1 MIEFDGDDS
10 LKRGPKGEWGNYF
23 KGVTHFY
30 LPEMPNGY
38 LGYDVVYVSNVTI
51 GGGISSSAAVEVGL
65 MKVLDMQISMCLFI
79 EQCLGIQ
86 MDPKDRAMRGYHA
99 EHEYVQMPCGVMD
112 QLISSCGQYGKI
124 SLIDCISH
132 DITHFD
138 INPASTSTDTHREW
152 PVTILKL
159 FVHVEHKLV
168 NSQYTERVKE
178 CLEGE
183 RLLKEKYNVN
193 GEEPVKA
200 LCRGPTLEMLANM
213 KEEMPKNVYDRCY
226 HVRNEKESD
235 GQMIRETQ
243 RTLSYVDLILAGN
256 WKEIGRLF
264 FESYDDSRDFFQ
276 NGHPDITTCIEVLR
290 ELEEDGVYGARM
302 LGGGWGG
309 SILCLIEKGKETSL
323 IPRIQEMCDKRLKRQ
338 NSCDI
343 LIVTESGSGAR
354 IH

>member
-1 MIEFDGDDS
+1 
-10 LKRGPKGEWGNYF
+10 
-23 KGVTHFY
+23 
-30 LPEMPNGY
+30 
-38 LGYDVVYVSNVTI
+38 
-51 GGGISSSAAVEVGL
+51 
-65 MKVLDMQISMCLFI
+65 MCLFI
-79 EQCLGIQ
+79 EQCLGIHL
-86 MDPKDRAMRGYHA
+86 DPKDRAMRGYHA

-138 INPASTSTDTHREW
+138 INPASTSTDTHHEW

-213 KEEMPKNVYDRCY
+213 KDEMPKNVYDRCY
-226 HVRNEKESD
+226 HVRDEEESD
-235 GQMIRETQ
+235 G
-243 RTLSYVDLILAGN
+243 V
-256 WKEIGRLF
+256 
-264 FESYDDSRDFFQ
+264 DDSRDSTYFVICGFDS
-276 NGHPDITTCIEVLR
+276 GWKLEGDWTSVLR
-290 ELEEDGVYGARM
+290 V
-302 LGGGWGG
+302 
-309 SILCLIEKGKETSL
+309 
-323 IPRIQEMCDKRLKRQ
+323 
-338 NSCDI
+338 
-343 LIVTESGSGAR
+343 V
-354 IH
+354 